1 MSIDP
6 TRSSDISRAQGAEK
20 AAELAENR
28 RNQSADNQGRQDQ
41 VDISD
46 EARALA
52 EQGGVDR
59 IPVTEAR
66 LAEIQKRLDSDFY
79 DGSEVVREI
88 AERLVDSGDL

>member
-6 TRSSDISRAQGAEK
+6 TRSSDIRARGAEK
-20 AAELAENR
+20 AAELAENQRKQTDRPDR
-28 RNQSADNQGRQDQ
+28 RDQ
-41 VDISD
+41 VQISD

-66 LAEIQKRLDSDFY
+66 LAEIQARLDSGYY
-79 DGSEVVREI
+79 DRPDVVRQI
-88 AERLVDSGDL
+88 AERIAESGDL